1 MLFSFFLFLLKSTA
15 SRPFP
20 EAAETPSMGRSV
32 GVRFTAGSGP
42 RVAKKLGGVASFADG
57 LFYDVSIVEVF
68 FTCVLVYA
76 IYKLAT

>member
-1 MLFSFFLFLLKSTA
+1 
-15 SRPFP
+15 
-20 EAAETPSMGRSV
+20 MGRSV

-42 RVAKKLGGVASFADG
+42 RVAKKLGGVASFTDG